1 MCRGGGET
9 EGFQRYDGG
18 NLVYFLKGGKT
29 RGFKVSNTPLHPP
42 LDVCMHHFKIFIN
55 MSIYS
60 VAMAMHQYNV
70 NLTRTFYHNQDRGI
84 PVVLSEPFSH
94 GGLAWSQVSHIVDR

>member
-1 MCRGGGET
+1 
-9 EGFQRYDGG
+9 
-18 NLVYFLKGGKT
+18 
-29 RGFKVSNTPLHPP
+29 
-42 LDVCMHHFKIFIN
+42 

-60 VAMAMHQYNV
+60 VAMAMHDQYNV

-94 GGLAWSQVSHIVDR
+94 GGLVWSQVSHIVDR